1 MPLRLLLH
9 PLLHLATLFVGYFL
23 PALNCIKS
31 VLHKDVV
38 LIRASILH
46 FVVLY
51 VVHGIILTTLFRCGA
66 LNPLLEFPIIFWL
79 SGPTR
84 GSMVIYECIF
94 VPLVARFEGK
104 VDEEIERRRREV
116 RERAV
121 RFMLNGGAALV
132 AQLWDMISSAI
143 ITNEEDGNGDIGAY
157 DEDSDRSGLLDPQH
171 SVRASLHSIQSSFSQ
186 DSIDANNEGSSD
198 MDIDGENNH
207 TAYIRDFL
215 VMLER
220 GLYVFAH
227 ISSVNDDEN
236 AMMDADE
243 RREDTDDND
252 DATNNKTFVLR
263 VFSYSSDINSFQL
276 SSVDHH
282 QNDPATSIT
291 LPILEIGKVEA
302 SGGQAITIS
311 NGSVSKVEIVLSD
324 EDDRDILLSGLEVCI
339 DHLVGV
345 DDSNHD

>member
-66 LNPLLEFPIIFWL
+66 LNPLLEFPITFWL

-132 AQLWDMISSAI
+132 AQLWDMISSAT

-215 VMLER
+215 AMLER

-227 ISSVNDDEN
+227 VSSANG
-236 AMMDADE
+236 
-243 RREDTDDND
+243 DTDDHANT
-252 DATNNKTFVLR
+252 TNNKTFVLR
-263 VFSYSSDINSFQL
+263 VFSYSSDSNSFQL

-282 QNDPATSIT
+282 RNDPATSIT

-324 EDDRDILLSGLEVCI
+324 EDDRNILLSGLEVCM
-339 DHLVGV
+339 DHLLGVG
-345 DDSNHD
+345 DSNND